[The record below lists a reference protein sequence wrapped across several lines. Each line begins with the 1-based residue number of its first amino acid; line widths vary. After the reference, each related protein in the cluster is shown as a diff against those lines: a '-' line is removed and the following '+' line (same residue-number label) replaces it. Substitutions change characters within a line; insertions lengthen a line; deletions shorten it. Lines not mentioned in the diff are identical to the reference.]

1 MVDPESYIDTN
12 IFIYWLGGHP
22 TFGGKAREWMK
33 KVEEAPRGRYVTS
46 SLAIYQALVI
56 MAGLTGRSLKDQE
69 LAEEIIR
76 SIMSLPGLIVIPLTP
91 RDVAQAVSLMK
102 EYGLDYEDALHLAA
116 ALRSKVREIISND
129 QDFDKTPL
137 KRRFS

>member
-1 MVDPESYIDTN
+1 
-12 IFIYWLGGHP
+12 
-22 TFGGKAREWMK
+22 
-33 KVEEAPRGRYVTS
+33 
-46 SLAIYQALVI
+46 
-56 MAGLTGRSLKDQE
+56 
-69 LAEEIIR
+69 
-76 SIMSLPGLIVIPLTP
+76 MSLPGLIVTPLTQ